1 MNRLVLV
8 GLLACL
14 VTSVSCGDVFVRG
27 AINPGMQTS
36 SGLVSIVQINANL
49 GDGVSVTIITLTES
63 NTANTF
69 QFCGDQRA
77 LFPLA
82 KQVQVSFRPGTPCAS
97 VVSVNLVAGMQG

>member
-1 MNRLVLV
+1 MNRLVLLV
-8 GLLACL
+8 LLACL
-14 VTSVSCGDVFVRG
+14 ITSVSCGDIFVRG

-36 SGLVSIVQINANL
+36 SGLVSIVQINASS
-49 GDGVSVTIITLTES
+49 GDGVSVTIITLTEN

-82 KQVQVSFRPGTPCAS
+82 QQVQVSFRPGTPCAN
-97 VVSVNLVAGMQG
+97 VLSVNVVAGMQG